1 MKKIYLLAAATLA
14 LAACNN
20 EDNYTDEP
28 VAAQIT
34 ATIGNSPFS
43 RASGA
48 SWAAND
54 KIGITMVGKYFNMEY
69 TNVDVDGMFTGNAM
83 YFTNHTDPVNFTA
96 YYPFTGTEGIVP
108 DAIEKS
114 ITAEDQTPDNQAAF
128 DFLYAHEEGI
138 TGKNPKVAFT
148 FSHMMSKLTFIF
160 KSGNSADVSQI
171 ISYSVEGLVQD
182 GTFDTATGECKANSS
197 ASATS
202 LTIATTD
209 VKEGE
214 KLPSLIVFP
223 QDGSAA
229 KLRIKDSEGQD
240 YECSLT
246 FDNNRLESG
255 NNYQF
260 TVTVNKTGLT
270 VNKSTIT
277 DWDTKESSTS
287 AGSVN
292 PNK

>member
-1 MKKIYLLAAATLA
+1 MKKTYLLAAATLA

-20 EDNYTDEP
+20 EDNYIDEP
-28 VAAQIT
+28 VAVQIT

-48 SWAAND
+48 SWAVDD

-69 TNVDVDGMFTGNAM
+69 TNVDVDGIFTGTAM
-83 YFTNHTDPVNFTA
+83 YFTNHTDPVDFTA
-96 YYPFTGTEGIVP
+96 YYPFIGTEGTVP
-108 DAIEKS
+108 AAIEKS
-114 ITAEDQTPDNQAAF
+114 ITAEDQTPEKQADF

-138 TGKNPKVAFT
+138 TGENPKVAFT
-148 FSHMMSKLTFIF
+148 FSHMMSKLTFVF
-160 KSGNSADVSQI
+160 KSGNGADVNKI
-171 ISYSVEGLVQD
+171 TSYSVEGLVLD
-182 GTFDTATGECKANSS
+182 GTFDTATGECKANSTS
-197 ASATS
+197 AKS

-240 YECSLT
+240 YECSLS